1 MYTNIPES
9 KHPRKAVKFFL
20 IALFIFSI
28 LVLIFDIE
36 GHSSNVSNYT
46 NVKVPGYQKS
56 KVNYKNG
63 LLYINLENTQKV
75 TNVAIYDRFA
85 EKIGGSTV
93 QTNNGRDLV
102 ILLQIKEPNYNYILS
117 YEIENGN
124 VVVSF
129 TELKKQ
135 KLNLSNN
142 ANRANEGVDD
152 ISQLQILKK

>member
-1 MYTNIPES
+1 MYTNIPQTRQ
-9 KHPRKAVKFFL
+9 PRKIVRFFL

-28 LVLIFDIE
+28 LVLIFDIK

-46 NVKVPGYQKS
+46 NVKVPSYQKS

-63 LLYINLENTQKV
+63 LLYISLENTQKV
-75 TNVAIYDRFA
+75 TNVSIYDRFA

-102 ILLQIKEPNYNYILS
+102 ILLQIKEPNYNYVLS

-129 TELKKQ
+129 TEVKKQ
-135 KLNLSNN
+135 KMNLSENTN
-142 ANRANEGVDD
+142 SNKDDND